1 MSDVQGTGSRQP
13 FTVERRSGID
23 RRHNGKPNLQR
34 MLFNG
39 RRETIRRREDRRKAV
54 YLDRYHKS
62 LFGIIVLILLLSVTD
77 AILTMLLISHG
88 AVEVNPVMAFYI
100 GVGPYTFLF
109 VKYTLT
115 SFGLVILVVFRN
127 RFLRTLRVRAGT
139 FLYVIMAAFI
149 GVVSWQIFLINKVI
163 V

>member
-1 MSDVQGTGSRQP
+1 
-13 FTVERRSGID
+13 
-23 RRHNGKPNLQR
+23 
-34 MLFNG
+34 
-39 RRETIRRREDRRKAV
+39 
-54 YLDRYHKS
+54 
-62 LFGIIVLILLLSVTD
+62 
-77 AILTMLLISHG
+77 
-88 AVEVNPVMAFYI
+88 MAFYI